1 MILRYTQ
8 IIGLPIFELKNQS
21 LVGYSYECVLDNV
34 KNCILGIV
42 LKPGLFSQ
50 PKFILLQMDVLK
62 ILKKNIVIRDES
74 AISEIKDLVRVKTL
88 IDDGFFG
95 VGQKVQTESGQY
107 LGRLYDFLVDSD
119 NLVITKLYIKGLANE
134 RIIPATSIVSIEPK
148 IITVKDPLDAI
159 EATREALSETIA

>member
-1 MILRYTQ
+1 
-8 IIGLPIFELKNQS
+8 
-21 LVGYSYECVLDNV
+21 
-34 KNCILGIV
+34 
-42 LKPGLFSQ
+42 
-50 PKFILLQMDVLK
+50 MDVLK